1 MRRALPSRPLARRA
15 GSSRKFG
22 VHVTSVTRLDVGRSK
37 PYTSAVPEMD
47 VIFEPLPGFTLQAG
61 MTEDFR
67 HVAAL

>member
-1 MRRALPSRPLARRA
+1 
-15 GSSRKFG
+15 
-22 VHVTSVTRLDVGRSK
+22 VTRLDVGSSK